1 MLFKDLRR
9 VPIVR
14 DDKLVGVITIS
25 DIVSKIIR
33 G

>member
-1 MLFKDLRR
+1 LRR
-9 VPIVR
+9 APIIKNDR
-14 DDKLVGVITIS
+14 LVGVITIS